1 MNEIVTLLKD
11 KFGLSE
17 ETTKSIIETIAT
29 HVKAKL
35 PPAAQGMVDKLL
47 AGESLDSLGGGM
59 MDAVKGLFGGK

>member
-17 ETTKSIIETIAT
+17 ETAKSIIETIAT

-35 PPAAQGMVDKLL
+35 PPPAQGMVDNLL
-47 AGESLDSLGGGM
+47 AGESLDSPGGGM